1 MKRSWIQIIF
11 WIMIIII
18 MIVIIYVV
26 TNTKETYE
34 IEDLKIG
41 IATLTKNPIEYD
53 KWLSY
58 QFDVLKIDYIFIQ
71 IEDTPNLK
79 DEIYSKYTTDEIF
92 INDIMTID
100 IKNQYEDLQKR
111 QMKFLQY
118 CIEQCKQKK
127 IQFLL
132 HIDDDELLYVSKE
145 NDNNIKNLIIKKK
158 LITSLLN
165 YTDFH
170 FKNIEAVYPD
180 DISNCFQTQYFI
192 DCYKD
197 QCRSY
202 ANGKSMG
209 RISSKL
215 RPNGPH
221 HFNGHTLKISDNDA
235 CILHF
240 DSCNFKK
247 WKQKFTNLANLSKK
261 ELKKIPFSY
270 YRNSILKIY
279 DCQHQCS
286 ESSIACKSCN
296 DEMKNLW
303 KSFTSDKNK
312 KFIKTIIHPLS

>member
-1 MKRSWIQIIF
+1 MQIFF
-11 WIMIIII
+11 WITII
-18 MIVIIYVV
+18 IVIIAIIYMI
-26 TNTKETYE
+26 TNTTHEEKYQESK
-34 IEDLKIG
+34 DLKIA

-53 KWLSY
+53 KWLKY
-58 QFDVLKIDYIFIQ
+58 QFDVLKIDFIFIQ
-71 IEDTPNLK
+71 IEDTPDLK
-79 DEIYSKYTTDEIF
+79 NDIYSNYTPDQIF
-92 INDIMTID
+92 INDIMTAD

-118 CIEQCKQKK
+118 CIEQCKEKK
-127 IQFLL
+127 INFLL
-132 HIDDDELLYVSKE
+132 HIDDDELLYVSTE
-145 NDNNIKNLIIKKK
+145 YDHDLKNLILKKK
-158 LITSLLN
+158 WMSSN

-170 FKNIEAVYPD
+170 FKNIEAVYPNN
-180 DISNCFQTQYFI
+180 INTCFETKYFI

-209 RISSKL
+209 RICSKL

-221 HFNGHTLKISDNDA
+221 HFSGPTLKISDNEG

-261 ELKKIPFSY
+261 ELKSIPFSY
-270 YRNSILKIY
+270 YRNSIQKIY

-286 ESSIACKSCN
+286 ESSVACKSCN
-296 DEMKNLW
+296 DEMRNLW

-312 KFIKTIIHPLS
+312 KFIKTIHHALSS